1 MAEHTLYYDKP
12 ANLWDDATPIGN
24 GRLGAMV
31 RGTTDVERLWVNED
45 SVWYGGPQERVNPLA
60 KESLPKIRELIDANK
75 MREAEALILKSMT
88 SRPRSL
94 RHYEPLGD
102 VYLTFGHGQD
112 PAGDDVRVSGI
123 PMFEN
128 LFSHDLTKSPTEYR
142 RELDLHTGIASVDYK
157 FGGAHHR
164 REIFSSVTDQIMVAS
179 ITSED
184 SDINF
189 KIRLNRGDHPEWDRA
204 INQRFDTHV
213 EVDNGQLI
221 TGSMGGGGAVEYALG
236 VRVFVEDG
244 DNKSEVDTSGAHIT
258 VSARAGSRVVVLI
271 SGETTFRNPSAGGAV
286 QDRLA
291 AAAQKSWK
299 QLRDGHVASFGALY
313 DRVELQLEPESG
325 ESQALVPLDQR
336 ISNVKAGK
344 IDNGLSALLFHFGR
358 YLLISC
364 SLSGLPANLQG
375 IWNRDHM
382 PVWGSKYTINI
393 NIQMNYWPAEVTNLP
408 ETHEVLFSFLERVAK
423 RGTRTAQDMYG
434 CRGWVMHHN
443 TDIWADTAPQ
453 DDAPQ
458 CSFWNLSGAWF
469 MTHLWE
475 HYQFGRDL
483 TFLKRAYP
491 LMASAALF
499 FVDFLVERDGKLITS
514 PSSSAENS
522 YYILGTQTV
531 ASIAAG
537 PAWDGQI
544 LTELFKA
551 VVEAGELL
559 GETPTA
565 DFAGVLAKLP
575 TPQIG
580 QHGQVM
586 EWKDD
591 VEEAEPGH
599 RHISHL
605 WGLYPGNTLQTDA
618 LKDAARVTLQR
629 RLAGGGG
636 HTSWSLAWILCQYA
650 RLRDAEAAQN
660 SIQKMLGAL
669 VLNSLFTTHP
679 PFQID
684 GNFGFTAAVAEMLL
698 QSHDGDNIDLL
709 PTLLPAWEK
718 GGSVKGMRARGGVT
732 VDSLS
737 WKDGKLVE
745 AVLSLSSKVA
755 EAQTRTIRTPAAR
768 LQSGSGETT
777 VTLQPGQSVKLSDAW

>member
-60 KESLPKIRELIDANK
+60 REALPKIRALIDENRI
-75 MREAEALILKSMT
+75 REAEQLILKSMT

-128 LFSHDLTKSPTEYR
+128 LFSHDLHNSPTQYR
-142 RELDLHTGIASVDYK
+142 RELDLHTGIASVDYS
-157 FGGAHHR
+157 FNGGHHR
-164 REIFSSVTDQIMVAS
+164 REIFSSVVDEVMVAS
-179 ITSED
+179 ITSD
-184 SDINF
+184 SPINF
-189 KIRLNRGDHPEWDRA
+189 KVRLNRGDHPEWDRA
-204 INQRFDTHV
+204 INQRFDAHI
-213 EVDNGQLI
+213 EVADGQMI
-221 TGSMGGGGAVEYALG
+221 TGSMGGGGAVDFALG
-236 VRVFVEDG
+236 VRVFVECG
-244 DNKSEVDTSGAHIT
+244 AGEVDTSGAHIT
-258 VSARAGSRVVVLI
+258 VSAPGGSRVVVLI
-271 SGETTFRNPSAGGAV
+271 SGETTYRNPNAGGAV

-291 AAAQKSWK
+291 AAAQKSWGE
-299 QLRDGHVASFGALY
+299 LRGAHVAKFRTLY
-313 DRVELQLEPESG
+313 DRVELQLPSDN
-325 ESQALVPLDQR
+325 SQADVSLDER
-336 ISNVKAGK
+336 IRNVREKGVV
-344 IDNGLSALLFHFGR
+344 DNGLTALLFHYGR
-358 YLLISC
+358 YLLISA

-393 NIQMNYWPAEVTNLP
+393 NIQMNYWPAEVANLP
-408 ETHEVLFSFLERVAK
+408 ETHEVLFSFLEKVAQ

-443 TDIWADTAPQ
+443 TDLWADTAPQ

-483 TFLKRAYP
+483 SFLKRAYP
-491 LMASAALF
+491 LMASSALF
-499 FVDFLVERDGKLITS
+499 FVDFLIERDGKLITS

-522 YYILGTQTV
+522 YYLLGTDTV
-531 ASIAAG
+531 ASVAAG

-544 LTELFKA
+544 LTELFRA

-559 GETPTA
+559 GENTTE
-565 DFAGVLAKLP
+565 FATVLAKLP

-580 QHGQVM
+580 KHGQVM

-605 WGLYPGNTLQTDA
+605 WGLYPGNSLNTTELQT
-618 LKDAARVTLQR
+618 AAKVTLQR

-650 RLRDAEAAQN
+650 RLRDADAAQAG
-660 SIQKMLGAL
+660 IQKMLGSL
-669 VLNSLFTTHP
+669 VLNSLLTSHP

-684 GNFGFTAAVAEMLL
+684 GNFGFTAAVAEMLV
-698 QSHDGDNIDLL
+698 QSHENNVIYLL

-718 GGSVKGMRARGGVT
+718 EGSVRGLRARGGVV
-732 VDSLS
+732 VDLLR
-737 WKDGKLVE
+737 WNDGKLEEV
-745 AVLSLSSKVA
+745 VLSSHI
-755 EAQTRTIRTPAAR
+755 EQTRTVRVPSSR
-768 LQSGSGETT
+768 LTSGSGDVT
-777 VTLQPGQSVKLSDAW
+777 VTLKPGEPVTLSGAW

>member
-1 MAEHTLYYDKP
+1 MAEHTLYYDAP

-45 SVWYGGPQERVNPLA
+45 SVWYGGPQERVNPQA
-60 KESLPKIRELIDANK
+60 KAALPEIRALIDANRI
-75 MREAEALILKSMT
+75 REAEQLILKSMT

-102 VYLTFGHGQD
+102 VFLTFGHGQD
-112 PAGDDVRVSGI
+112 PAGNDVRMAGI
-123 PMFEN
+123 PRFEN
-128 LFSHDLTKSPTEYR
+128 QFSRDLHNAPTAYR
-142 RELDLHTGIASVDYK
+142 RELDLHTGTVSVDYS
-157 FGGAHHR
+157 FNGAHHR
-164 REIFSSVTDQIMVAS
+164 RDIFSSVADEVMVAS
-179 ITSED
+179 ITSSAD
-184 SDINF
+184 LAFS
-189 KIRLNRGDHPEWDRA
+189 IRLDRGDDPDWDRA
-204 INQRFDTHV
+204 INQRFDAHV
-213 EVDNGQLI
+213 EVSGGQMI
-221 TGSMGGGGAVEYALG
+221 TGSMGGGGAVDFALG
-236 VRVFVEDG
+236 VCVFVEDG
-244 DNKSEVDTSGAHIT
+244 QGCVDTSGAHIT
-258 VSARAGSRVVVLI
+258 VSAPGGSRVVVLVA
-271 SGETTFRNPSAGGAV
+271 GETTYRNPSAGGAV
-286 QDRLA
+286 RDRLA
-291 AAAQKSWK
+291 AAAQKSWE
-299 QLRDGHVASFGALY
+299 QLRAAHVARFGALY
-313 DRVELQLEPESG
+313 DRVELTVPVDEKS
-325 ESQALVPLDQR
+325 ALLPVDQR
-336 ISNVKAGK
+336 IRNVREHGAV
-344 IDNGLSALLFHFGR
+344 DPGLAALLFHYGR
-358 YLLISC
+358 YLLISA

-393 NIQMNYWPAEVTNLP
+393 NIQMNYWPAEVANLP
-408 ETHEVLFSFLERVAK
+408 ETHEVLFAFLEKTAK

-443 TDIWADTAPQ
+443 TDLWADTAPQ

-483 TFLKRAYP
+483 GFLRRAYP

-522 YYILGTQTV
+522 YFLPGTDTV
-531 ASIAAG
+531 ASVAAG

-544 LTELFKA
+544 LTELFRA
-551 VVEAGELL
+551 VVEAGRLL
-559 GETPTA
+559 GEDVA
-565 DFAGVLAKLP
+565 EYSRVLAKLP

-580 QHGQVM
+580 KHGQVM

-591 VEEAEPGH
+591 VDEAEPGH

-605 WGLYPGNTLQTDA
+605 WGLYPGNSLNTGDLQA
-618 LKDAARVTLQR
+618 AARVTLQR
-629 RLAGGGG
+629 RLASGGG

-650 RLRDAEAAQN
+650 RLRDAAAAQTGV
-660 SIQKMLGAL
+660 QKMLGSL
-669 VLNSLFTTHP
+669 CLNSMLTSHP

-684 GNFGFTAAVAEMLL
+684 GNFGFTAAVAEMLV
-698 QSHDGDNIDLL
+698 QSHDADAIDLL

-718 GGSVKGMRARGGVT
+718 EGSVCGLRARGGV
-732 VDSLS
+732 VVELLR
-737 WKDGKLVE
+737 WKVGKLAEV
-745 AVLSLSSKVA
+745 VLSSHI
-755 EAQTRTIRTPAAR
+755 EQTRTVRVLPAR
-768 LQSGSGETT
+768 LVSGNGEVT
-777 VTLQPGQSVKLSDAW
+777 VTLKPGEAVTLSGAW